1 MSILPSSGRHSGS
14 FYLQSREFPAGLSG
28 RSCRKHPQ
36 TNILPD
42 TRDPVRFGAG
52 GLREKNALGGPLGRG
67 SKAEPPL
74 CGGREE
80 RGTDYV
86 AVAAY

>member
-14 FYLQSREFPAGLSG
+14 FYLQSREFPAGCLAGAAGS
-28 RSCRKHPQ
+28 
-36 TNILPD
+36 ILKQIFC
-42 TRDPVRFGAG
+42 DPVRFGAG
-52 GLREKNALGGPLGRG
+52 GLREENTLGGPLGRG

-86 AVAAY
+86 AIAAY